1 VSFLKYFIYVPLFLI
16 VLILYNLMAWLGI
29 NFEFTAEPL
38 FNMGLPSGAN
48 WSPTWSDVFII
59 LGVITLYLELV
70 KSTQTG
76 NGTIVEHALSMVV
89 FILFLL
95 EFLLV
100 KIAGTSTFL
109 ILTLMS
115 LLDVV
120 AGFSIT
126 VASARRDFTMGG
138 GGGGS

>member
-1 VSFLKYFIYVPLFLI
+1 MILKYLNYFPLFFI
-16 VLILYNLMAWLGI
+16 VLIFYNIMAWIGI
-29 NFEFTAEPL
+29 DFEFTAQPL
-38 FNMGLPSGAN
+38 FEMGLPSGAS
-48 WSPTWSDVFII
+48 WTPTWSGIFIMV
-59 LGVITLYLELV
+59 GVITLYLELV
-70 KSTQTG
+70 KSTRT
-76 NGTIVEHALSMVV
+76 NTGTIAEHAFSMVV

-126 VASARRDFTMGG
+126 VAAARRDMTWGSGG
-138 GGGGS
+138 G

>member
-1 VSFLKYFIYVPLFLI
+1 MSFFKYLNYFPLFFI
-16 VLILYNLMAWLGI
+16 VLILYNLMAGVGI
-29 NFEFTAEPL
+29 DFEFTAQPL
-38 FNMGLPSGAN
+38 FEMGLPSGAI
-48 WSPTWSDVFII
+48 WTPTWSGIFIM

-70 KSTQTG
+70 KSTRTG
-76 NGTIVEHALSMVV
+76 TGTVVEHVLSMGV

-95 EFLLV
+95 EFLLI

-109 ILTLMS
+109 IITLMS

-126 VASARRDFTMGG
+126 VAAARRDFTMGG
-138 GGGGS
+138 GN

>member
-1 VSFLKYFIYVPLFLI
+1 MSFFKYLNYFPLFFI
-16 VLILYNLMAWLGI
+16 VLILYNLMAGVGI
-29 NFEFTAEPL
+29 DFEFTAQPL
-38 FNMGLPSGAN
+38 FEMGLPSGAS
-48 WSPTWSDVFII
+48 WTPTWSGIFIM

-70 KSTQTG
+70 KSTRTG
-76 NGTIVEHALSMVV
+76 TGTVVEHVLSMGV

-95 EFLLV
+95 EFLLI

-109 ILTLMS
+109 IITLMS

-126 VASARRDFTMGG
+126 VAAARRDFTMGG
-138 GGGGS
+138 GN

>member
-1 VSFLKYFIYVPLFLI
+1 MNSLKYFAYFPLFFI
-16 VLILYNLMAWLGI
+16 VLILYNLMASLGI
-29 NFEFTAEPL
+29 DFEFTAEPL

-48 WSPTWSDVFII
+48 WSPTWSGIFIM

-70 KSTQTG
+70 KSTRTG
-76 NGTIVEHALSMVV
+76 TATSVEHVLSMGV

-100 KIAGTSTFL
+100 KMAGTSTFL
-109 ILTLMS
+109 IITLMS

-126 VASARRDFTMGG
+126 IAASMRDFNMTGG
-138 GGGGS
+138 GGN

>member
-1 VSFLKYFIYVPLFLI
+1 MNFIKYFNYFPLFFI
-16 VLILYNLMAWLGI
+16 VLILYNLMAWIGI
-29 NFEFTAEPL
+29 NFEFTAQPL
-38 FNMGLPSGAN
+38 FEMGLPSGAS
-48 WSPTWSDVFII
+48 WSPTWSGIFIM
-59 LGVITLYLELV
+59 LGVITLYLELI

-76 NGTIVEHALSMVV
+76 TGTVAEHALSMVV

-100 KIAGTSTFL
+100 KMAGTSTFL
-109 ILTLMS
+109 IITLMS

-126 VASARRDFTMGG
+126 VASARRDLNL
-138 GGGGS
+138 GGGS

>member
-1 VSFLKYFIYVPLFLI
+1 MSFFKYLNYFPLFFI
-16 VLILYNLMAWLGI
+16 VLILYNIMAGIGI
-29 NFEFTAEPL
+29 NFEFNADPL
-38 FNMGLPSGAN
+38 FEMGLPSGAN
-48 WSPTWSDVFII
+48 WSPTWSGIFIM
-59 LGVITLYLELV
+59 LGVITLYLELM
-70 KSTQTG
+70 KSTRT
-76 NGTIVEHALSMVV
+76 NTGTIAEHALSMVV

-126 VASARRDFTMGG
+126 VASARRDFTMGS
-138 GGGGS
+138 GS

>member
-1 VSFLKYFIYVPLFLI
+1 MNFIKYFTYFPLFFI
-16 VLILYNLMAWLGI
+16 VLVLYNLMASLGI
-29 NFEFTAEPL
+29 DFEFTAKPL

-48 WSPTWSDVFII
+48 WSSTWSSVFIM
-59 LGVITLYLELV
+59 LGIITLYLELV

-76 NGTIVEHALSMVV
+76 TGTIVENALSMVV

-126 VASARRDFTMGG
+126 VASARRDFNINS
-138 GGGGS
+138 GGS